1 MLDIKPHSTEARQ
14 GAVVDSARTAL
25 FLDGPRIPVYEE
37 ELWTSKQR
45 QASSIHG
52 ELPRAALRAHR
63 RELRQHRNDGER
75 EGAEEQGPSTG
86 TA

>member
-25 FLDGPRIPVYEE
+25 FLDSPRIPVYEE

-45 QASSIHG
+45 QASSIH
-52 ELPRAALRAHR
+52 EVWSRRASSRSCLPTS
-63 RELRQHRNDGER
+63 
-75 EGAEEQGPSTG
+75 STG
-86 TA
+86 